1 MDDTHIRE
9 SIPLFFVAY
18 ARGTTTIPKINMVRQ
33 SNVMLNF
40 LCIDEKITTTAIPQN
55 ATQQQS
61 REKKKSRSSHNAII
75 RHAQSLDR
83 NAYCRIIISYHIIS
97 GFFFCNSRISNSSN
111 FTEIQTHIEHNH
123 SSEDISIKK
132 KFRGDNKMEV
142 GKFSRVNGAW
152 LKENVGNQVALV
164 GKVVE
169 SDADTVKLTASVR
182 LFNFVCV

>member
-1 MDDTHIRE
+1 MTRIFE
-9 SIPLFFVAY
+9 KVYPFFFAY
-18 ARGTTTIPKINMVRQ
+18 ARGTTTIPKINMFRQ

-40 LCIDEKITTTAIPQN
+40 LCIEKITTTAIPHKTLSTTEQ
-55 ATQQQS
+55 
-61 REKKKSRSSHNAII
+61 REKNSRSSHNAI

-83 NAYCRIIISYHIIS
+83 NACCSLGIIISYPD
-97 GFFFCNSRISNSSN
+97 FFLQLLNFKFFKFHRNSNRALS
-111 FTEIQTHIEHNH
+111 HNH